1 MNTHDLMALALDMA
15 GMQEIPSDS
24 AIYVSGEAIRRV
36 LIGIDIGAG
45 ELLLARTLGYDAVI
59 AHHPVGVRPG
69 MWPVYRRHIDL
80 MIAAGVPEATARQAV
95 EARLESLAISGQSD
109 NYDQVPSVA
118 RLLKM
123 PFLNI
128 HSPLDEVG
136 RRILQGVIDR
146 TLAAHPQAR
155 LRDVAA
161 AIGELG
167 EFKCA
172 TTEIKVLMG
181 HPDAPAGK
189 TVMVH
194 GALTNGGYDVAKAY
208 FASGVDTVIYIHI
221 APPDLEK
228 LRADGRGQLI
238 VTGHIA
244 SDSVGINPYIAEL
257 ERRGLSVDRIGGV
270 LPPSHC

>member
-1 MNTHDLMALALDMA
+1 MNTQDLMDLALEMA
-15 GMQEIPSDS
+15 GMVACPPDS
-24 AIYVSGEAIRRV
+24 AIYVPGEDIRRI
-36 LIGIDIGAG
+36 LIGIDISAG

-69 MWPVYRRHIDL
+69 MWPVYRRHIEL
-80 MIAAGVPEATARQAV
+80 MVAAGVPEAAARAAV
-95 EARLESLAISGQSD
+95 EGRLESLAVSGQAD
-109 NYDQVPSVA
+109 NYDQAPSVA
-118 RLLKM
+118 RRLKM

-128 HSPLDEVG
+128 HNPLDEIG

-146 TLAAHPQAR
+146 CLAKNPQAT

-172 TTEIKVLMG
+172 ATEIKILLG
-181 HPDAPAGK
+181 DSNAPAGK
-189 TVMVH
+189 TIMAH
-194 GALTNGGYDVAKAY
+194 AALTNGGYAVAKAY
-208 FASGVDTVIYIHI
+208 FENGVNTVVYIHI

-257 ERRGLSVDRIGGV
+257 ERRGLVVDRIGGV